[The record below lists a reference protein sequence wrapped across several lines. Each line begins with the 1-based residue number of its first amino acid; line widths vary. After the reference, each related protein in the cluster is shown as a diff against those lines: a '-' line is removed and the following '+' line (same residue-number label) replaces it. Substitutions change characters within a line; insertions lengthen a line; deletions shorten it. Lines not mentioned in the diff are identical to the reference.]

1 MNGIQVAIWV
11 LALLSLLVISYWIL
25 RRIGR
30 RSGVSDQDLVCTL
43 PGDDLLENPNL
54 IADRATLID
63 ASADQVWPWLIQIG
77 KDRAGWYMP
86 RWVEFLLPK
95 RWRGAREIISQFQA
109 IHIGDIIPD
118 YGPGNGTF
126 KVAVLRSP
134 HTLVYFSVRLPSAGW
149 GWVDK
154 NDPRQKDALKLSW
167 VLLLEEKSSGQCRFY
182 IRLRAYFPGRNMTWI
197 SLFGGLVDY
206 LTIVL
211 LFAGIKDRLR
221 NE

>member
-1 MNGIQVAIWV
+1 MNGIRVAIWV
-11 LALLSLLVISYWIL
+11 LGLLSLLEISYWIL

-30 RSGVSDQDLVCTL
+30 RSGVSDQDLVCAL

-63 ASADQVWPWLIQIG
+63 ASADRVWPWLIQFG
-77 KDRAGWYMP
+77 KGRAGWYMP

-95 RWRGAREIISQFQA
+95 RWRGAREIIPKFQVMQ
-109 IHIGDIIPD
+109 IGDIIPD
-118 YGPGNGTF
+118 YGPGNGAF

-134 HTLVYFSVRLPSAGW
+134 YTLVYYSVRLPSAGW
-149 GWVDK
+149 GWVDER
-154 NDPRQKDALKLSW
+154 DPRQKDAIKLSW
-167 VLLLEEKSSGQCRFY
+167 ALLLEEKSSEQYRFY
-182 IRLRAYFPGRNMTWI
+182 IRLRANLPSRNMTWI
-197 SLFGGLVDY
+197 NLFGGLVDY

-211 LFAGIKDRLR
+211 LFAGLKERVQ